1 MTMREF
7 YTAVANADTLSTEI
21 RDMASDALAK
31 MDAKN
36 AKRSSTPSK
45 AAVENASLLPSVLA
59 YLGTCTVAVPASMVA
74 ANCGLSSAPKAIA
87 VLNLGVADGTVVV
100 SKEKSTAKSGGKVN
114 GYSLAK
120 SE

>member
-7 YTAVANADTLSTEI
+7 YNAIASNDTLSTEI
-21 RDMASDALAK
+21 RDMATDALAK

-45 AAVENASLLPSVLA
+45 AAVENASLLSKVLE
-59 YLGTCTVAVPASMVA
+59 YLGTCTVAVPASLVA
-74 ANCGLSSAPKAIA
+74 TSCGLSSASKAIA
-87 VLNLGVADGTVVV
+87 VLNLGVANGTVVV
-100 SKEKSTAKSGGKVN
+100 SKVKSTAKSGGKVN